1 MRLLDARF
9 LVELAELLK
18 ATGAQL
24 PRRQELPD
32 DAFISLSQLRCMTQ
46 SGFGSLRIL
55 VVSWPWLQ
63 PDHPDPRGDHL
74 SLIAKAMLLPLPRFA
89 LHTIDLLP
97 LTPDGAASL
106 AGSRVL
112 HQRLGLPASRGHLR
126 RLRGVSS
133 QALEPWSTVYPPR
146 Q

>member
-1 MRLLDARF
+1 MYGACQRCAEADAPVRLLDARF

-18 ATGAQL
+18 ANGCVL

-32 DAFISLSQLRCMTQ
+32 DAFISLSELRSMTQ

-74 SLIAKAMLLPLPRFA
+74 SLLAKAR
-89 LHTIDLLP
+89 LHTLALL
-97 LTPDGAASL
+97 SI
-106 AGSRVL
+106 R
-112 HQRLGLPASRGHLR
+112 
-126 RLRGVSS
+126 
-133 QALEPWSTVYPPR
+133 
-146 Q
+146 